1 MADVFRRSLLGG
13 VAALTAGAAL
23 AQGGSLH
30 DFSLTS
36 LEGEPLPLAAWRDQ
50 PVLVVNTAS
59 FCGYT
64 PQFAGLQALADRYAA
79 RGLVVLGVPSNDFNQ
94 EAADAQRVR
103 AICDAQFGIT
113 FPMTG
118 ISSVRGPGAIPLF
131 RWLAEQGGGP
141 PRWNFHKY
149 LVARDGVTVRG
160 FATGVEPGSP
170 AMRRA
175 VEAALG

>member
-1 MADVFRRSLLGG
+1 MVDFSRRTVLAGL
-13 VAALTAGAAL
+13 VTAGSAQAL
-23 AQGGSLH
+23 GVSLY

-36 LEGEPLPLAAWRDQ
+36 LEGDPLPLSAWRGR

-64 PQFAGLQALADRYAA
+64 PQFTGLQALADRFEP

-94 EAADAQRVR
+94 EAADARRVR

-113 FPMTG
+113 FPMAG
-118 ISSVRGPGAIPLF
+118 ISHVRGPRAIPLF

-149 LVARDGVTVRG
+149 LVARDGTTVRG
-160 FATGVEPGSP
+160 FVTGVEPQSN
-170 AMRRA
+170 AMLRA
-175 VEAALG
+175 VEATFG